1 MSVASIA
8 PYFPFRRIRIV
19 GQTVASDATGAHI
32 QAEPDKRFQPICQQC
47 GQKASGI
54 HSWTQRKIRD
64 LSFATAR
71 TWITCRYRKL
81 FCVHCQGI
89 HNENL
94 ELFHPYLRVTTRL
107 ARYIYQLCS
116 FMTVS
121 DVAQHLGIDW
131 KTVKNID
138 KLYLEQ
144 DYGQP
149 DLKGL
154 RILAVDEISIRK
166 GHSYLTVVLD
176 FLTGRI
182 VFVGKN
188 RKAKTLKR
196 FFNKLSISQ
205 RKKIEAVAMDMWDPF
220 IKAVKDKLPRA
231 KIVFDLFHV
240 VANFSRVIDKVR
252 KHEYRRASKEDK
264 AVYKGAKY
272 LLLKNRKNIRR
283 QSHRQQLRE
292 LLALNQVINTV
303 MILKE
308 KLKHIWSYRSRS
320 WAAKTLDNWCD
331 LARSLNIGAV
341 NTFVKMLQR
350 YRYGIINHCDY
361 PIHTGKLEGVNNKIK
376 VIKRKAYGFHDLR
389 YFTLKIYQAFFN
401 WKRRSKSEAGGG
413 LKV

>member
-1 MSVASIA
+1 MSIPSIA
-8 PYFPFRRIRIV
+8 PYFPFRRIKIV
-19 GQTVASDATGAHI
+19 DQTVTPEATGAHI
-32 QAEPDKRFQPICQQC
+32 QVEPDRRFQPICQRC
-47 GQKASGI
+47 GQRASGT

-64 LSFATAR
+64 LNFATAR
-71 TWITCRYRKL
+71 TWITCWYRKV
-81 FCVHCQGI
+81 FCPHCQGI
-89 HNENL
+89 YIEDL
-94 ELFHPYLRVTTRL
+94 EVFHPYLRVTTRL

-121 DVAQHLGIDW
+121 EVARHLGIDW

-138 KLYLEQ
+138 KFYLER

-149 DLKGL
+149 DYKDL

-166 GHSYLTVVLD
+166 GQNYLTVVLD
-176 FLTGRI
+176 FLTGR
-182 VFVGKN
+182 VLFVGKK

-196 FFNKLSISQ
+196 FFNKLTGKQ
-205 RKKIEAVAMDMWDPF
+205 RRAIEAVAMDMWDPF
-220 IKAVKDKLPRA
+220 IKAVTDKLPRA

-240 VANFSRVIDKVR
+240 VANFNQVIDKVR
-252 KHEYRRASKEDK
+252 NTEYRKASKDDK

-283 QSHRQQLRE
+283 QSHRQQLKE

-308 KLKHIWSYRSRS
+308 KLKHIWTYRSRT
-320 WAAKTLDNWCD
+320 WATKALDQWCD
-331 LARSLNIGAV
+331 LARSLKNRSV
-341 NTFVKMLQR
+341 NTFVRMLQR

-376 VIKRKAYGFHDLR
+376 VIKRKAYGFHDVR
-389 YFTLKIYQAFFN
+389 YFTLKIYQAFAN
-401 WKRRSKSEAGGG
+401 
-413 LKV
+413 